1 MICDGRDIARLA
13 AHDPFA
19 GKPSR
24 PDIVRFVSFFA
35 KRPRATPRIPA
46 TLPAEGAW
54 GLRVLGHSDRFA
66 FGLYRRQMKAIGYLS
81 KLDKMF
87 GVPVTTR
94 SWSTIL
100 TVAKILKQ

>member
-1 MICDGRDIARLA
+1 M
-13 AHDPFA
+13 
-19 GKPSR
+19 
-24 PDIVRFVSFFA
+24 
-35 KRPRATPRIPA
+35 
-46 TLPAEGAW
+46 
-54 GLRVLGHSDRFA
+54 LGHSDRFA